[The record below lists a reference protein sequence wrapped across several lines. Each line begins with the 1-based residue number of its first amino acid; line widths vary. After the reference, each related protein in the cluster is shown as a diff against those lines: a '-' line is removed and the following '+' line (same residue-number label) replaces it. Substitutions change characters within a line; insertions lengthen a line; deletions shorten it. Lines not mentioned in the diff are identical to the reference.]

1 MDRTERFYK
10 IDRLL
15 RQHAFVPLETFLDE
29 LEVSRATFKR
39 DVEYMRSRLHAPIR
53 WDRER
58 SGYCLDARVPE
69 GARYELPGLWFNPSE
84 VYALLAMEQ
93 LLAQMEPGILAPRLA
108 PLRARL
114 AQLLGSAD
122 DTPEEVRRRIRVLQV
137 ASRRLPATEFELIA
151 HALLKRR
158 RVSFTYEARTT
169 NDVTTRTVSPQRL
182 VHYRDNWYL
191 DAWCHLRNGLRSFS
205 LDRIRA
211 AEVGNDA
218 AIDVPAEDLDK
229 VLGSGYGIFS
239 GANVQWA
246 ALRFS
251 AVAARWVSAETWH
264 PQQRSR
270 FDADGRYVL
279 ELPYSDDRELLM
291 DVLRHGADVEV
302 MSPAGL
308 RKKVRDALTDAAWR
322 YDDEESRDAKRPAA
336 AT

>member
-15 RQHAFVPLETFLDE
+15 RQQSFVPIGQFLDE

-39 DVEYMRSRLHAPIR
+39 DIEYMRSRLHAPIT

-58 SGYCLDARVPE
+58 NGYCFEKQPQEAS
-69 GARYELPGLWFNPSE
+69 RYELPGIWFNASE

-93 LLAQMEPGILAPRLA
+93 LLEQMQPGILAPRLA

-114 AQLLGSAD
+114 AQLLSSAD
-122 DTPEEVRRRIRVLQV
+122 DSPEEVRQRIRVLPI
-137 ASRRLPATEFELIA
+137 ASRPLPAGEFEMLA

-158 RVSFTYEARTT
+158 RVSFTYQARTT

-191 DAWCHLRNGLRSFS
+191 DAWCHMRKGLRSFS
-205 LDRIRA
+205 VDCIRDAQVVDEA
-211 AEVGNDA
+211 AD
-218 AIDVPAEDLDK
+218 DVPAAELDK

-239 GANVQWA
+239 GQKVQWA
-246 ALRFS
+246 TLRFS
-251 AVAARWVSAETWH
+251 ERAARWVSAETWH
-264 PQQRSR
+264 PQQRSHV
-270 FDADGRYVL
+270 DAEGRYLL
-279 ELPYSDDRELLM
+279 EIPYSDDRELIM

-302 MSPAGL
+302 VAPDVL
-308 RKKVRDALTDAAWR
+308 RNKVRDALVAASR
-322 YDDEESRDAKRPAA
+322 LYESTAMKA
-336 AT
+336 

>member
-15 RQHAFVPLETFLDE
+15 RQQSFVPIGQFLDE

-39 DVEYMRSRLHAPIR
+39 DIEYMRSRLHAPIT

-58 SGYCLDARVPE
+58 SGYCFEKQPQEAS
-69 GARYELPGLWFNPSE
+69 RYELPGIWFNASE

-93 LLAQMEPGILAPRLA
+93 LLEQMQPGILAPRLA

-114 AQLLGSAD
+114 AQLLSSAD
-122 DTPEEVRRRIRVLQV
+122 DSPEEVRQRIRVLPI
-137 ASRRLPATEFELIA
+137 ASRALPAGEFELVA

-158 RVSFTYEARTT
+158 RVSFTYQARTT

-191 DAWCHLRNGLRSFS
+191 DAWCHMRKGLRSFS
-205 LDRIRA
+205 VDCIRDAQVADEA
-211 AEVGNDA
+211 AD
-218 AIDVPAEDLDK
+218 DVPAAELDK

-239 GANVQWA
+239 GQKVQWA
-246 ALRFS
+246 TLRFS
-251 AVAARWVSAETWH
+251 EHAARWVSAETWH
-264 PQQRSR
+264 PQQRSHV
-270 FDADGRYVL
+270 DAEGRYVL
-279 ELPYSDDRELLM
+279 EIPYSDDRELIM

-302 MSPAGL
+302 VAPDAL
-308 RKKVRDALTDAAWR
+308 RAKVRDALLAA
-322 YDDEESRDAKRPAA
+322 SRLYGGS
-336 AT
+336 

>member
-15 RQHAFVPLETFLDE
+15 RQNPFVPIGRFLDE

-39 DVEYMRSRLHAPIR
+39 DIEYMRSRLHAPIV

-58 SGYCLDARVPE
+58 NGYCFEAKADEAK
-69 GARYELPGLWFNPSE
+69 RYELPGIWFNASE

-93 LLAQMEPGILAPRLA
+93 LLEQMQPGILAPRLA

-122 DTPEEVRRRIRVLQV
+122 DTPEEVRQRIRVLPI
-137 ASRRLPATEFELIA
+137 ASRPLPAGEFEMIA

-158 RVSFTYEARTT
+158 RVAFTYQARTT

-191 DAWCHLRNGLRSFS
+191 DAWCHMRKGLRSFS
-205 LDRIRA
+205 VDCIRDS
-211 AEVGNDA
+211 EVVDEA
-218 AIDVPAEDLDK
+218 SIDVPAEELDK

-239 GANVQWA
+239 GQHVQWA
-246 ALRFS
+246 MLRFTER
-251 AVAARWVSAETWH
+251 AARWVSAETWH
-264 PQQRSR
+264 PDQKSR
-270 FDADGRYVL
+270 GDGEGRYVL
-279 ELPYSDDRELLM
+279 EIPYSDDRELIM
-291 DVLRHGADVEV
+291 DILRHGADVEV
-302 MSPAGL
+302 LAPEEL
-308 RKKVRDALTDAAWR
+308 RNKVREALLTAAR
-322 YDDEESRDAKRPAA
+322 QYGPSPEA
-336 AT
+336 